1 MDDKQKKILIVAAL
15 VVIAIVVYLFVSKKN
30 DDQQGDAVADAMQQ
44 AADKV
49 AQAAQA
55 NSDTAKQIESNNS
68 TSSKK
73 KWVCA
78 GWEPNDG
85 TTVYL
90 APGKSAEILN
100 DNSGSAKKTTISAP
114 ADGGGVCLG
123 AIKQHPKSPSFWKF
137 TSIDA
142 GIGKLKGISVDHW
155 LEKSKFRDK
164 QNLYYLS

>member
-68 TSSKK
+68 TASKQR
-73 KWVCA
+73 WITNEV
-78 GWEPNDG
+78 EPNDG
-85 TTVYL
+85 EIIYV
-90 APGKSAEILN
+90 AKGKSVKVLK
-100 DNSGSAKKTTISAP
+100 DNSSKAKTKKTVSAS
-114 ADGGGVCLG
+114 ADCSGYGVEVGAVKKKNSTSSYWKLG
-123 AIKQHPKSPSFWKF
+123 LNQWIR
-137 TSIDA
+137 
-142 GIGKLKGISVDHW
+142 KGDYRNKDI
-155 LEKSKFRDK
+155 
-164 QNLYYLS
+164 LYVLR